1 MNALNTALQSTQT
14 TVQETLLSLPQQLK
28 AQLPLSTPLKLQIA
42 EQRQT
47 IQNILDGKDHRLMVI
62 TGPCS
67 IHDPIAVLE
76 YAEKLKQLQTKVS
89 DQIFFV
95 IRAYIENHGQQWVG
109 KVFIRS
115 SARWIFQYAVG
126 TRAVSSI
133 VFSDY

>member
-28 AQLPLSTPLKLQIA
+28 AQLSLSAPLKQQIV

-47 IQNILDGKDHRLMVI
+47 IQNILEGKDHRLMVI

-95 IRAYIENHGQQWVG
+95 MRAILKNHGLQWVG
-109 KVFIRS
+109 KGFYTILYS
-115 SARWIFQYAVG
+115 MDLPICSW
-126 TRAVSSI
+126 
-133 VFSDY
+133 D

>member
-28 AQLPLSTPLKLQIA
+28 AQLPLSTPLKLQIT

-47 IQNILDGKDHRLMVI
+47 IQNILEGKDHRLMVI

-95 IRAYIENHGQQWVG
+95 MRAYIEKPRTTVG
-109 KVFIRS
+109 WKGFYTILYLMDLPICS
-115 SARWIFQYAVG
+115 W
-126 TRAVSSI
+126 
-133 VFSDY
+133 D